1 MNDNESQKIKEEL
14 INLYM
19 KIKIKKETD
28 VIKKLVL

>member
-1 MNDNESQKIKEEL
+1 MNDIESQKIKEEL